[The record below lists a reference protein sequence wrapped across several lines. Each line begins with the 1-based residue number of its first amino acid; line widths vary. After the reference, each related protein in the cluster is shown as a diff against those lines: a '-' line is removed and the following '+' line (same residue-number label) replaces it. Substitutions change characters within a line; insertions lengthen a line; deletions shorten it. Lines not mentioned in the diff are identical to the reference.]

1 MNTDESDQ
9 LRVIADDVREI
20 RQAVIGDSKIG
31 LPGLV
36 NEMKTVKRW
45 QAQMD
50 LRVAAISGGVAVLFT
65 LGKAIIVWVFK

>member
-1 MNTDESDQ
+1 MNADESDQ
-9 LRVIADDVREI
+9 LKVIADDVREI

-45 QAQMD
+45 QARMD
-50 LRVAAISGGVAVLFT
+50 IRVATISGGVAVAVVAI
-65 LGKAIIVWVFK
+65 KAVWSSIFK